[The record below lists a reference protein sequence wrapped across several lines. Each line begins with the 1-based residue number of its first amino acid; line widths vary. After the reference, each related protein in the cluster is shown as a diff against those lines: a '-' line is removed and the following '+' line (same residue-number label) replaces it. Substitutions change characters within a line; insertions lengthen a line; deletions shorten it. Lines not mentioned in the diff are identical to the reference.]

1 MQTDNPQPQS
11 QVSTQSSQCGLTG
24 DIYYWATVHASQ
36 CALHTKL
43 ANTLSNLRDQAE
55 VAALAVAVARHD
67 LEKFDLTN
75 LHLATAPLA
84 TVHEARCVISALDD
98 AMYRQSVVTAP
109 ILRVTGELEAAK
121 LATDKAWANYQAAL
135 SQCALSAEG

>member
-11 QVSTQSSQCGLTG
+11 QVSTGSQIALTG

-36 CALHTKL
+36 CALHVKL

-75 LHLATAPLA
+75 LHLATTPLA
-84 TVHEARCVISALDD
+84 TVHEARCAISALDD
-98 AMYRQSVVTAP
+98 AMYRQSCTIKPLAEVS
-109 ILRVTGELEAAK
+109 EQLEAAK
-121 LATDKAWANYQAAL
+121 SAKDKAWAKYQAAL

>member
-1 MQTDNPQPQS
+1 MQTDKPQPQS
-11 QVSTQSSQCGLTG
+11 QVSTGPQIALTG
-24 DIYYWATVHASQ
+24 DIYYWATVHASK

-75 LHLATAPLA
+75 LHLPTTPLA

-98 AMYRQSVVTAP
+98 AMYRQSCTTKPLAEVSVQ
-109 ILRVTGELEAAK
+109 LEAAK
-121 LATDKAWANYQAAL
+121 RATDESWAKYQAAL